1 MTSLPATAQS
11 GRAAPRLSFLVGAM
25 IALLL
30 AALVGAAVGAAISAN
45 RAATV
50 ITPAAG
56 AVAPA
61 DLHPAPPIPP
71 GALAAK
77 AAKAAPMVRYRGLV
91 ADLAAAEARHDV
103 RGIALYRHQL
113 DAVLTPALIGTVY
126 REHQRVMVEIALAE
140 RDSHAALLVRQLQS
154 ICGPASVKAVLEF
167 CK

>member
-1 MTSLPATAQS
+1 MTSLPATAS
-11 GRAAPRLSFLVGAM
+11 AGRAAPRLSFVLGAM

-30 AALVGAAVGAAISAN
+30 AALLGAAVGAAISAN
-45 RAATV
+45 RASTV
-50 ITPAAG
+50 ITPAA
-56 AVAPA
+56 AAAPA
-61 DLHPAPPIPP
+61 NLHPAPPIPP

-77 AAKAAPMVRYRGLV
+77 PAPMVRYRGLV